1 MRILSIHNPRAG
13 NREHSKKQLIASPEA
28 FGHQSVY
35 QSTKKR
41 GWKKQTIER
50 SHQPMTMKPIDAFY
64 ERCGREQTTLMSTD

>member
-28 FGHQSVY
+28 FGHQTVY
-35 QSTKKR
+35 QLTKKR
-41 GWKKQTIER
+41 GWKKQTIEW
-50 SHQPMTMKPIDAFY
+50 SHQPMTMKPSDAFY